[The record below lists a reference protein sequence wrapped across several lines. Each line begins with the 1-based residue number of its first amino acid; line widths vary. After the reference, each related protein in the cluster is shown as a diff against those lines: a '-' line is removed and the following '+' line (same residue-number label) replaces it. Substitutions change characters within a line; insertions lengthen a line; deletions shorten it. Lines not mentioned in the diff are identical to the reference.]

1 MWQLAG
7 HSHRA
12 AVCPLGKVLSWGLL
26 IGSAVNITQVTLI
39 VESGVSST
47 KSVKH
52 AWVSVPDGAIR
63 SLKFIDDEFI
73 MLALVEP
80 GGKLCFHCGWKNPL
94 IAMTRCF
101 PAGEDR
107 L

>member
-1 MWQLAG
+1 MWQSAR

-12 AVCPLGKVLSWGLL
+12 TVRPQGQVPLTGLL
-26 IGSAVNITQVTLI
+26 IKSAVKITRVTLAI
-39 VESGVSST
+39 ESGVSST

-52 AWVSVPDGAIR
+52 SWVPTPAGAVR

-80 GGKLCFHCGWKNPL
+80 SGKLCFLRGWKWLL
-94 IAMTRCF
+94 IAVTR
-101 PAGEDR
+101 
-107 L
+107 